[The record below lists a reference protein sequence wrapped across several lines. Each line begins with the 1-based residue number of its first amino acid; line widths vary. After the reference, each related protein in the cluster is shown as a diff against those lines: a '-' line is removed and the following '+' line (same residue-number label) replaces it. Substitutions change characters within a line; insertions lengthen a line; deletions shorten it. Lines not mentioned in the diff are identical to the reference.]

1 MKRRRLVGETPYMG
15 FGRRMAIAFFARSKN
30 FFAIGGAAQFR
41 PVQRPAAEAALSA
54 ATVGKPYKM
63 CGLGLSELQFAIS
76 RPDSDS
82 SREARGMPLRV
93 RRRTEE
99 RRFSKSRLFFSPPQE
114 STTSCD
120 SAPDNLASAV
130 RRRNRRTFRE
140 LRFAKRAARLDR
152 RRTTASLCGESGKT
166 AVRAAPVRLYASVS
180 PACSR
185 PTKPGCRAK
194 PRLPRRKRSAQAARP

>member
-1 MKRRRLVGETPYMG
+1 MG

-63 CGLGLSELQFAIS
+63 CGLGLSELQLAIRS
-76 RPDSDS
+76 LGSDS

-99 RRFSKSRLFFSPPQE
+99 RRFSKSRIFFRRRRSRRDLAIRGRTIRRLQSDAE
-114 STTSCD
+114 TGASFANCD
-120 SAPDNLASAV
+120 SRNARRGLIAV
-130 RRRNRRTFRE
+130 ARRRACAGHRARRT
-140 LRFAKRAARLDR
+140 
-152 RRTTASLCGESGKT
+152 
-166 AVRAAPVRLYASVS
+166 
-180 PACSR
+180 
-185 PTKPGCRAK
+185 
-194 PRLPRRKRSAQAARP
+194 PRRPCQAFRFCFAGLFAAHQARMPSKAATTEA